1 MTRGKT
7 VKFKNIAVIL
17 GFAAVALAM
26 QAASA
31 DYVAYS
37 VNKKGKRSPLP
48 ERVEKIDTKYMVNI
62 EWGEYAGRKARLGVL
77 PVDNTS
83 SVQSFTVTSSMGNV
97 DYSSSASGIPV
108 NGIEAM
114 VIDALNRT
122 NRFRL
127 VERTQLGSV
136 MGEQDL
142 AASGRVAKPSG
153 AATGNILGAQYLVQV
168 VVTDYESNTSG
179 KDGGMGGLLRKVPVV
194 GGVKAGSSEGRVGL
208 NIRLIDAE
216 TSEITFSKQ
225 IEAVLKETNF
235 GFAGAGWTGD
245 ALLGGFMS
253 SYAKT
258 PIGQAVIAGINQGV
272 FELIKQVGSQ
282 PAEGSIVKADP
293 SQIYVNLGQ
302 DSVSV
307 GERLQ
312 VLKKGEELIDPETGI
327 SLGGSTTVIG
337 EIEVTQVQEKF
348 SIARPVSLSGTADR
362 GDPVKATTVAAP
374 LEFAAK
380 WKKPK

>member
-1 MTRGKT
+1 
-7 VKFKNIAVIL
+7 VKFKNLALIL
-17 GFAAVALAM
+17 GVAAVALVA
-26 QAASA
+26 QSASA

-37 VNKKGKRSPLP
+37 VSKKGNRAPLP

-62 EWGEYAGRKARLGVL
+62 EWGDYAGRKSRLGVL

-83 SVQSFTVTSSMGNV
+83 SSQSFTVSSSMGDV
-97 DYSSSASGIPV
+97 DYSSSSTGIPV

-114 VIDALNRT
+114 VIDALSRT

-127 VERTQLGSV
+127 VERTELGSV
-136 MGEQDL
+136 IGEQDL
-142 AASGRVAKPSG
+142 AASGRIAKPSG

-168 VVTDYESNTSG
+168 VVTDYESNVSG
-179 KDGGMGGLLRKVPVV
+179 KDAGVGGLLRKVPLV
-194 GGVKAGSSEGRVGL
+194 GGVKTGSSKGRVGL

-225 IEAVLKETNF
+225 IEAVLKETSF
-235 GFAGAGWTGD
+235 GLAGAGWTSD
-245 ALLGGFMS
+245 AILGGFMS
-253 SYAKT
+253 NYAKT

-293 SQIYVNLGQ
+293 AQIYTNLGS

-312 VLKKGEELIDPETGI
+312 VMKKGEELIDPETGI
-327 SLGGSTTVIG
+327 SLGGSMTSMG

-348 SIARPVSLSGTADR
+348 SIARPVSLSGTPDR